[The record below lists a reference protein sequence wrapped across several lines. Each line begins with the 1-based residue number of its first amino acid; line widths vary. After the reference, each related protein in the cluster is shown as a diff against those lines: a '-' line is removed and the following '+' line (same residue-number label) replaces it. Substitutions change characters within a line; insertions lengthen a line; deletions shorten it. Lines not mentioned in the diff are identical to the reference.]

1 MAIFSGK
8 KLKIRPGGG
17 GEKASRPMQI
27 GDKEGFLKRKMRK
40 D

>member
-8 KLKIRPGGG
+8 KRKIRPGGG
-17 GEKASRPMQI
+17 EKVSRPMQL
-27 GDKEGFLKRKMRK
+27 GEKESFLKRRMRK